1 MPAGTQMKLP
11 KTKDPKEFENIVLYC
26 LNTKYSEEKGTDD
39 YFSLYGRQSQKQYGI
54 DLISEDGQIA
64 VQCKNYL
71 SDNQNALIAAIK
83 KDYNSAIDYFN
94 EKNGFPQLECF
105 IAATSFDTDARVLDE
120 VLKLQGTHSCKLKV
134 MFWDHFEQLLIF
146 NDHLLAKFYP
156 DYKHLSFT
164 KLNTVLL
171 RTIKQDM
178 RKHVR
183 FNAGQHDNELFPCGY
198 RVDNQKTEKKIIP
211 LSDYIV
217 ESWSEPNHNHIYVEG
232 EGGIGKTVFLL
243 SFGAGEYQGSAK
255 VPAIYVPLYSLTVSS
270 GNDPLEEYIYNRF
283 KSAENTINGPV
294 VSEIDRLAN
303 TPWIEHPNLLLL
315 LDGLNE
321 VTDQHVRN
329 ELIKSIEGFRAKPGV
344 QIITTSRHIFNSLDG
359 FSMFNIIPL
368 DKEEQIIPFLKRN
381 HIAIPDDSFIW
392 EVINTPLMLQMYI
405 RMGKTKN
412 DFIPSYAPEN
422 AGLLLLNFIMLD
434 FDKSLET
441 SRIRK
446 GDYII
451 ALLMAAPYYC
461 WRMIQRADDEYVIT
475 ESEMKTWL
483 NEYLPLLEEQYKKRV
498 HPWCSLIDDLAA
510 AFELDMDREL
520 FAAAAQKWKTVK
532 RILVNELTLFVNVND
547 EGEENKYRVIH
558 QNFRDLLAAL
568 HIKIA
573 IDIHMQEKADSLP
586 EELLKTNDR
595 YVNRYLGDIIGN
607 HLDEMNKQDEM
618 SWLWNTNKKEGAE
631 VKTTYKILDLI
642 AQHTN
647 HNLEEVDFSG
657 MDLTGINLFRYRIP
671 YTPKLQ
677 LSANKKHFVD
687 SKISDHTLA
696 IDGHKAAVS
705 CLSMTDD
712 GKKVVSGSDD
722 CSVKLWDLES
732 GECLLSLDM
741 AHTDDAHIEEITGVI
756 PIENGKYIVSS
767 SYDHTVRMWDAETGE
782 CMWCGRHSDSVT
794 CITRIPGSQ
803 LIASGGIDGIIKI
816 WNIETGKEIGKQGDL
831 SWSSVTSLSC
841 SGDGSILISG
851 HLDGSANVF
860 EVSDFKWKK
869 TFDIHR
875 DAVKEIAVNYN
886 GTRAATSS
894 SFDERI
900 VCLWDLETLSYI
912 KTLGIKIGAEFSLS
926 ICMHN
931 RRETLFT
938 STIGNCIAEWD
949 IADGNLIKLYEM
961 GREYLTR
968 LRIFPDG
975 EHALVCVNYNAIGLF
990 DFETGQVTIIGN
1002 HLGYVVEIAVDKQ
1015 GKRAISY
1022 SWDAT
1027 MKVWD
1032 LENAYCEQTHGNGL
1046 NNARETAITKDGK
1059 YGITGS
1065 LDGSLR
1071 IWDLKKH
1078 ICKHVL
1084 SRHHTCI
1091 RAIAISENEK
1101 TIVTN
1106 SIDSTLIAWDSKTG
1120 KCQNVSIDN
1129 YWLIIAVKISNDGK
1143 KIIIGSTDGSVKIWD
1158 ADSGKEIPTK
1168 CFHDAMVLDIAVT
1181 DHEIVSCSADS
1192 TLKIWDINTGEY
1204 IETLKGHTGRVNK
1217 VIVNKDGIAVSASVD
1232 HTICIW
1238 DIPKRKLI
1246 RQIPAHSDSIEVLYQ
1261 TKDKNIFVTGSY
1273 DHRVKIWDLNN
1284 LDSPIV
1290 LKHEIE
1296 QKNHLEPIQFAVYD
1310 SDRKKVYTA
1319 DWNRKLKIWDLTDG
1333 KARLVETKEF
1343 NNARINS
1350 CSLAYE
1356 TGTVLVGTDTGIVL
1370 IDGSTTRVIRIL
1382 PVDIIGADFTGAQF
1396 ATEELKQAFID
1407 NGAKGIE

>member
-1 MPAGTQMKLP
+1 MPTGTQMKLP

-26 LNTKYSEEKGTDD
+26 LNTKYSEEKSISD
-39 YFSLYGRQSQKQYGI
+39 YFDMYASQGEGQHGI
-54 DLISEDGQIA
+54 DLISEDGKIA

-71 SDNQNALIAAIK
+71 SGNQNALIAAIK
-83 KDYNSAIDYFN
+83 KDYISAINYFN
-94 EKNGFPQLECF
+94 KKNGFPQLECF
-105 IAATSFDTDARVLDE
+105 IAATSFDISGKVQDE
-120 VLKLQGTHSCKLKV
+120 ILKLQGTHSCKLKV

-243 SFGAGEYQGSAK
+243 SFGAGEYQGSVK

-303 TPWIEHPNLLLL
+303 TPWGEHPNLLLL

-359 FSMFNIIPL
+359 FRMFNIIPL

-392 EVINTPLMLQMYI
+392 KVINTPLMLQMYI
-405 RMGKTKN
+405 SMGKMKN
-412 DFIPSYAPEN
+412 DFIPSYAPDN

-498 HPWCSLIDDLAA
+498 HPWCGLIDDLAA

-573 IDIHMQEKADSLP
+573 IDIHMQEKADNLP

-595 YVNRYLGDIIGN
+595 YVNRYLGDIIGS
-607 HLDEMNKQDEM
+607 HLDKMNKQDEM
-618 SWLWNTNKKEGAE
+618 SWLWNTNKKESAE
-631 VKTTYKILDLI
+631 VKTAYKILDLI

-647 HNLEEVDFSG
+647 YNLDEVDFSG
-657 MDLTGINLFRYRIP
+657 MDLTDINLFRYRNP
-671 YTPKLQ
+671 NTPKLQ
-677 LSANKKHFVD
+677 LSTNKKHFVD
-687 SKISDHTLA
+687 SKISEYTFS
-696 IDGHKAAVS
+696 IDGHTNTVRHLA
-705 CLSMTDD
+705 MTDD
-712 GKKVVSGSDD
+712 GKELVSGSDD

-741 AHTDDAHIEEITGVI
+741 THTDDAHIAGITGVI
-756 PIENGKYIVSS
+756 PIENGRYIVSS
-767 SYDHTVRMWDAETGE
+767 SYDHTVRMWNAETGE

-803 LIASGGIDGIIKI
+803 LIASGGNDGIKI
-816 WNIETGKEIGKQGDL
+816 WNIETGKETGKQGDL
-831 SWSSVTSLSC
+831 FWSPVTSLSC

-851 HLDGSANVF
+851 HSDGSVNVF
-860 EVSDFKWKK
+860 EVPDFKLKK
-869 TFDIHR
+869 TFNIHKS
-875 DAVKEIAVNYN
+875 AVIGIAVNFN
-886 GTRAATSS
+886 GTRAATLS
-894 SFDERI
+894 DYIEHI
-900 VCLWDLETLSYI
+900 VCLWNLETLSYI
-912 KTLGIKIGAEFSLS
+912 KTLDIKTRTELSLS
-926 ICMHN
+926 VCVHN
-931 RRETLFT
+931 GRETLFT
-938 STIGNCIAEWD
+938 STFDNCIAKWD
-949 IADGNLIKLYEM
+949 IDSGNLIRLYD
-961 GREYLTR
+961 RVSRNISYF
-968 LRIFPDG
+968 RIMPDG
-975 EHALVCVNYNAIGLF
+975 EHAFVSVYGYGVGLMEL
-990 DFETGQVTIIGN
+990 ETGQVTIMGS
-1002 HLGYVVEIAVDKQ
+1002 HLGAVLDLVVDKQ
-1015 GKRAISY
+1015 GKRAVSC
-1022 SWDAT
+1022 SWDAAI
-1027 MKVWD
+1027 KVWD
-1032 LENAYCEQTHGNGL
+1032 LENKYCEQTHGSGL
-1046 NNARETAITKDGK
+1046 SNAYRTAITKDGE
-1059 YGITGS
+1059 YGISGS
-1065 LDGSLR
+1065 LDGTVR

-1078 ICKHVL
+1078 VCKHVL
-1084 SRHHTCI
+1084 SGHHERVSDI
-1091 RAIAISENEK
+1091 VISKDENK
-1101 TIVTN
+1101 VIT
-1106 SIDSTLIAWDSKTG
+1106 SSYDQTLLVWDPKAG
-1120 KCQNVSIDN
+1120 KCERV
-1129 YWLIIAVKISNDGK
+1129 LIGHNGIINAVKISNDGK
-1143 KIIIGSTDGSVKIWD
+1143 KIISASADYSVRIWD
-1158 ADSGKEIPTK
+1158 ADNGKEVPTN
-1168 CFHDAMVLDIAVT
+1168 CVHDGQVLDIALT
-1181 DHEIVSCSADS
+1181 DHEIVSCSRDS

-1204 IETLKGHTGRVNK
+1204 IATLKGHTKPVHK
-1217 VIVNKDGIAVSASVD
+1217 VIVNEDGIAVSASED

-1246 RQIPAHSDSIEVLYQ
+1246 RQIDAHSDSIEVLYQ

-1284 LDSPIV
+1284 LDSPVV

-1296 QKNHLEPIQFAVYD
+1296 RMNHLAPIRFAVYD
-1310 SDRKKVYTA
+1310 SDRKKAYTA
-1319 DWNRKLKIWDLTDG
+1319 DWNRKLKIWDLADG
-1333 KARLVETKEF
+1333 KVRLVETKEF
-1343 NNARINS
+1343 NNTRINS
-1350 CSLAYE
+1350 CSLADE

-1370 IDGSTTRVIRIL
+1370 IDGSTTRTIRIL
-1382 PVDIIGADFTGAQF
+1382 PVNIIGADFTGAQF
-1396 ATEELKQAFID
+1396 DSDELKQAFID
-1407 NGAKGIE
+1407 NGAKIIE